1 MALRTAWFRPR
12 IWLVNRSEMAKP
24 AASSLALLMRRPDER
39 RWMEVFREVWLV
51 PRLRWAV
58 SDATLV
64 LMVEAITN
72 LLKRTV

>member
-1 MALRTAWFRPR
+1 
-12 IWLVNRSEMAKP
+12 
-24 AASSLALLMRRPDER
+24 
-39 RWMEVFREVWLV
+39 MEVFSDVWLV